1 MIVTAMRVVCS
12 PSSCRSTS
20 AIWPSAE
27 TPGLVELPA
36 QRSRGVPHAVLQH
49 LQPAGDHALGD
60 GGALD
65 QVGDRGGVAAQ
76 PAARGPAR
84 GLAFVLVAGD
94 VGRTRTARPR
104 CVRPAPTGRCR
115 SSSGTTSA
123 IACSTSACRAGVL
136 DGGAEGVPRPRLG
149 GVGVDLDSGDNGR
162 AARVAD
168 EDAGALLVAAR
179 GLDAVDAV
187 APARVQPAQRVG
199 ELGADGDGE
208 RAAWGGGLGGGRR
221 RGEPAEALAE
231 APVGRL
237 VVERP
242 AHAGGD
248 VGDGE
253 RPPPRR
259 GGSA

>member
-1 MIVTAMRVVCS
+1 M
-12 PSSCRSTS
+12 
-20 AIWPSAE
+20 
-27 TPGLVELPA
+27 
-36 QRSRGVPHAVLQH
+36 
-49 LQPAGDHALGD
+49 
-60 GGALD
+60 
-65 QVGDRGGVAAQ
+65 
-76 PAARGPAR
+76 
-84 GLAFVLVAGD
+84 
-94 VGRTRTARPR
+94 
-104 CVRPAPTGRCR
+104 
-115 SSSGTTSA
+115 
-123 IACSTSACRAGVL
+123 
-136 DGGAEGVPRPRLG
+136 PRLG
-149 GVGVDLDSGDNGR
+149 GVGVDLDSGDDGR

-208 RAAWGGGLGGGRR
+208 RGRGDGGLGGGRR
-221 RGEPAEALAE
+221 RGDPAEALAE

-253 RPPPRR
+253 ARLLVEAEAHEAQSVEERPAAETAARPVLAAQRTRR
-259 GGSA
+259 RSRASPTARPAPGGGRR